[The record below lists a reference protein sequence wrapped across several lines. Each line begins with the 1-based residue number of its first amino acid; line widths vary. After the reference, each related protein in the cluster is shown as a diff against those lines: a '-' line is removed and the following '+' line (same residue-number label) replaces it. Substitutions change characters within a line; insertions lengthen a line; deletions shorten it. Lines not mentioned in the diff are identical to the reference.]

1 MFNKILSLYPNLI
14 IYPVE
19 KLDLEHYY
27 FYKTNKKNDIFGISK
42 TITKNEYELIK
53 SSFVEKKVYSL
64 DSKIQKIYDYLLEDQ
79 VNPFKKNMRIL
90 IYQINDQYVNTI
102 NDFLTELISDIK
114 IISLL
119 HYQIAFYST
128 NKDIEFDQFFTT
140 LSDDLGVS
148 IFLHKGMII
157 TPTTKGSEVLEYIHA
172 FDNSKSFK
180 HNIYSEMPELV
191 FNLNKESFINIV
203 EILRNNLFKNII
215 EDDQLINLIS
225 TFFDNDLNVSQTAK
239 QLYLHRN
246 SLLNR
251 LENIY
256 TQTGFNIQKFSHA
269 SAVKLILTIE
279 FRKNN

>member
-14 IYPVE
+14 VYPVD

-27 FYKTNKKNDIFGISK
+27 FYKSNKKNDIFGISK

-79 VNPFKKNMRIL
+79 ANPFKKNMRIL
-90 IYQINDQYVNTI
+90 IYEINDQYVNTI
-102 NDFLTELISDIK
+102 NDFLTELINDIK
-114 IISLL
+114 IIHIL
-119 HYQIAFYST
+119 HYQVAIYPV
-128 NKDIEFDQFFTT
+128 NQDIEFNQFFTT
-140 LSDDLGVS
+140 LSDDLGVAIS
-148 IFLHKGMII
+148 LHKGIII
-157 TPTTKGSEVLEYIHA
+157 TPGTKGNEVLEYIRA
-172 FDNSKSFK
+172 FDNSHSLK
-180 HNIYSEMPELV
+180 HLSYSEMPELI
-191 FNLNKESFINIV
+191 FNLNKDEFLNVV
-203 EILRNNLFKNII
+203 EIIRNTLFKHII
-215 EDDQLINLIS
+215 ADDQLVNLIS

-239 QLYLHRN
+239 NLYMHRN

-279 FRKNN
+279 LRKNN